1 MVRLATGSRP
11 LQSPSRSFFSPI
23 ESSIPLS
30 FWWKFSLTCMFC
42 SSIGTAFRLYG
53 EGCSPLLSGCCPAL
67 PLAGLFLL
75 LFSPLGSNSPPTS
88 LFCLSSFFRQPA
100 GGGRFGQL
108 G

>member
-1 MVRLATGSRP
+1 MVRLATGFRP

-30 FWWKFSLTCMFC
+30 FWWKFSLICMFC

-53 EGCSPLLSGCCPAL
+53 EGCSPFLSGCCPAL
-67 PLAGLFLL
+67 PLVALFLL
-75 LFSPLGSNSPPTS
+75 QFSPPGSSWLPIP
-88 LFCLSSFFRQPA
+88 LFCLSSFFRQPV
-100 GGGRFGQL
+100 GGSRFGRL